1 MPNGKNGK
9 NKKVTLTLFW
19 ISIVLLLAVVG
30 LAIWGLIMAGR
41 RESFN
46 GSSPCNCVVEPCCCN
61 MGKNSYCTNENDR
74 ENCHNNGGT
83 LLCMT
88 SSKSPKPKKR
98 VRFAQEEK
106 IL

>member
-9 NKKVTLTLFW
+9 NKKLTLTLFW

-30 LAIWGLIMAGR
+30 LAIWGLVMAGR
-41 RESFN
+41 RESFVP
-46 GSSPCNCVVEPCCCN
+46 SSGIIPPP
-61 MGKNSYCTNENDR
+61 
-74 ENCHNNGGT
+74 
-83 LLCMT
+83 
-88 SSKSPKPKKR
+88 PKRKR